1 MGDESAAI
9 DKCEKSVLDCLNIVV
24 KLREKV
30 IVDLCK
36 SNGQKPKF
44 EDFWQ
49 VKLHYVI
56 LFILIVFHFPEQSTV
71 YK

>member
-9 DKCEKSVLDCLNIVV
+9 DKCEKSVLHCLNIVV

-49 VKLHYVI
+49 VKLH
-56 LFILIVFHFPEQSTV
+56 
-71 YK
+71 